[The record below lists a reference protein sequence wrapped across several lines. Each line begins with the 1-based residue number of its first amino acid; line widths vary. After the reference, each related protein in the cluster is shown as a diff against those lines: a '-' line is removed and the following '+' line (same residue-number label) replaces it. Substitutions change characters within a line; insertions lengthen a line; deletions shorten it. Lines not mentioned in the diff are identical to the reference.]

1 MTVNYLKRLRNE
13 DTFNRFYTRIV
24 EEALKDLTDEP
35 TLPRY
40 KWPSKCIDHGTSQA
54 HRYEIQKLISDTNI
68 MKH

>member
-13 DTFNRFYTRIV
+13 DTFNRFYARIV

-40 KWPSKCIDHGTSQA
+40 K
-54 HRYEIQKLISDTNI
+54 
-68 MKH
+68 

>member
-13 DTFNRFYTRIV
+13 DTFYARIV

-40 KWPSKCIDHGTSQA
+40 K
-54 HRYEIQKLISDTNI
+54 
-68 MKH
+68 